1 MKRTLLFASLLLC
14 CGIVGCGQQATSENK
29 HANQASPLARTQSLP
44 LSDEHPFASD
54 ANAEVRTEQMHLPLA
69 SQPASLGSQRQA
81 KVVAAWP
88 DSALG
93 HGPGMAGDRYAS
105 IVDNQFLQVINE
117 PLSTFSIDVDTASY
131 ANTRRFLMQNSV
143 LPPAGAVR
151 VEELINYFTYDYK
164 PPTSGEPFATHVE
177 VAACPWQP
185 GHRLVRVA
193 LKGKVVDAE
202 ERPLSNLVF
211 LLDVSGSMQS
221 PDKIELMKHG
231 MQRLVEELG
240 ENDRV
245 AIVVYA
251 GASGLVMPSTSADQK
266 ATIGQKL
273 QELQAGGS
281 TNGGSGIQ
289 LAYQVARDNFIA
301 GGINRVI
308 LATDGDFNVGTTSQD
323 QLVEL
328 VEKEADSG
336 VFLSVLGFGRGNLND
351 SMMEEISNRGNGNYA
366 YLDTPREAEK
376 VLVEQVGGTLVT
388 IAKDVKIQVEF
399 NPAEVASYRLIGYEN
414 RKLENEDFNDDKK
427 DAGEIGA
434 GHTVTALYQV
444 VPADAQT
451 RPASTESNRTVDPLQ
466 FQGERPL
473 TEAAK
478 SGQLLTLKIRY
489 KQPESEESQLSVFPV
504 NDEGHA
510 FGRATQDF
518 KFATA
523 AAAFGMLLRDSDH
536 KGNLTFGAVAEI
548 AKANQGDDS
557 EGYRAEFVKM
567 VERADSL
574 SGS

>member
-1 MKRTLLFASLLLC
+1 
-14 CGIVGCGQQATSENK
+14 
-29 HANQASPLARTQSLP
+29 
-44 LSDEHPFASD
+44 
-54 ANAEVRTEQMHLPLA
+54 
-69 SQPASLGSQRQA
+69 
-81 KVVAAWP
+81 
-88 DSALG
+88 
-93 HGPGMAGDRYAS
+93 
-105 IVDNQFLQVINE
+105 
-117 PLSTFSIDVDTASY
+117 
-131 ANTRRFLMQNSV
+131 
-143 LPPAGAVR
+143 VR

-185 GHRLVRVA
+185 GNRLVRVA

-221 PDKIELMKHG
+221 SDKIELMKHG

-251 GASGLVMPSTSADQK
+251 GASGLVLPSTSADQK
-266 ATIGQKL
+266 EIICQKL

-328 VEKEADSG
+328 VEQEAASG

-388 IAKDVKIQVEF
+388 IAKDVKIQIEF
-399 NPAEVASYRLIGYEN
+399 NPSEVASYRLIGYEN

-434 GHTVTALYQV
+434 GHTVTALYQI
-444 VPADAQT
+444 VPADVQT
-451 RPASTESNRTVDPLQ
+451 RPTSTESNRTVDPLQ

-489 KQPESEESQLSVFPV
+489 KQPESEKSQLSVFPV
-504 NDEGHA
+504 NDQGHA
-510 FGRATQDF
+510 FGQATQDF

-523 AAAFGMLLRDSDH
+523 AAAFGLLLRDSDH

-548 AKANQGDDS
+548 AKANQGDDP

>member
-14 CGIVGCGQQATSENK
+14 CGIVGCGQQTTSENK

-44 LSDEHPFASD
+44 PSDEHPFASD

-81 KVVAAWP
+81 TVVAAWP
-88 DSALG
+88 DSAEG

-489 KQPESEESQLSVFPV
+489 KQPESEKSQLSVFPV
-504 NDEGHA
+504 NDEGDA
-510 FGRATQDF
+510 FGQATQDF

-523 AAAFGMLLRDSDH
+523 AAAFGMLLRDSEH

-567 VERADSL
+567 VERADAL

>member
-1 MKRTLLFASLLLC
+1 
-14 CGIVGCGQQATSENK
+14 
-29 HANQASPLARTQSLP
+29 
-44 LSDEHPFASD
+44 
-54 ANAEVRTEQMHLPLA
+54 
-69 SQPASLGSQRQA
+69 
-81 KVVAAWP
+81 
-88 DSALG
+88 
-93 HGPGMAGDRYAS
+93 MAGDRYAS

-164 PPTSGEPFATHVE
+164 SPTSGEPFATHVE
-177 VAACPWQP
+177 VAACPWQS

-193 LKGKVVDAE
+193 LKGKVVGAE

-211 LLDVSGSMQS
+211 LLDVSGSMKS

-251 GASGLVMPSTSADQK
+251 GASGLVLPSTSADQK
-266 ATIGQKL
+266 VTIGQKL

-351 SMMEEISNRGNGNYA
+351 STMEEISNRGNGNYA
-366 YLDTPREAEK
+366 YLDTPREVEK
-376 VLVEQVGGTLVT
+376 VLVEQVGGALVT

-466 FQGERPL
+466 FQGQRPL

-489 KQPESEESQLSVFPV
+489 KQPESEKSQLSVFPV
-504 NDEGHA
+504 NDEGYA
-510 FGRATQDF
+510 FGQATQDF

-523 AAAFGMLLRDSDH
+523 AAAFGMLLKDSEH
-536 KGNLTFGAVAEI
+536 KGNFTFGAVAEI

-557 EGYRAEFVKM
+557 EGYRDEFVKM